1 MEYQVMFNIRHFSLL
16 VNRSSVTSKHI
27 YINNS
32 INCKTYY
39 NYYTLSGSQAQ
50 TVETRLLPEW

>member
-1 MEYQVMFNIRHFSLL
+1 MFNIRHFSLL

-32 INCKTYY
+32 IMYY
-39 NYYTLSGSQAQ
+39 NYYTLSGSQARI
-50 TVETRLLPEW
+50 VETRLLTEW